1 VCFAGAKG
9 EVIMTMRS
17 TQLCFAAALA
27 IAVVALTSPSARAFT
42 MENLS
47 ANPDG
52 NSRFADPDDQVKNFG
67 QSAQPFGEN
76 GPTVQFGAGQG
87 YVGGLRGV
95 PFGFQGG
102 DSVTPP
108 NPYGPRSLGNND

>member
-1 VCFAGAKG
+1 
-9 EVIMTMRS
+9 MTMRS

-102 DSVTPP
+102 DNATPP
-108 NPYGPRSLGNND
+108 DPYGPRSLGNND

>member
-1 VCFAGAKG
+1 
-9 EVIMTMRS
+9 MTTRS
-17 TQLCFAAALA
+17 TQLCFAAAVA
-27 IAVVALTSPSARAFT
+27 IVAVALTSPSARAFT

-52 NSRFADPDDQVKNFG
+52 NSTFADPDDQVKNFG

-76 GPTVQFGAGQG
+76 GPSVQFGAGQG
-87 YVGGLRGV
+87 PFGGFLGG

-102 DSVTPP
+102 AGPAPP
-108 NPYGPRSLGNND
+108 DPYGPRSLGNND

>member
-1 VCFAGAKG
+1 
-9 EVIMTMRS
+9 MTTRS
-17 TQLCFAAALA
+17 TQLWFAAAVA
-27 IAVVALTSPSARAFT
+27 IAAVAWTSPSARAFT
-42 MENLS
+42 MENLN
-47 ANPDG
+47 ADPDG

-102 DSVTPP
+102 DNARPP
-108 NPYGPRSLGNND
+108 DPYGPRSLGNND

>member
-1 VCFAGAKG
+1 
-9 EVIMTMRS
+9 MTTRS
-17 TQLCFAAALA
+17 MQLCFAAALA
-27 IAVVALTSPSARAFT
+27 VAALVFSNPAARALT

-67 QSAQPFGEN
+67 QSAQPFGQN
-76 GPTVQFGAGQG
+76 GPSVQFG
-87 YVGGLRGV
+87 VGEGPVSGFRGR

-102 DSVTPP
+102 SGPTPP
-108 NPYGPRSLGNND
+108 DPYGPRSLGNND

>member
-1 VCFAGAKG
+1 
-9 EVIMTMRS
+9 MTMRS

-27 IAVVALTSPSARAFT
+27 IVVVALTSPSARAFT

-47 ANPDG
+47 ANPDS

-87 YVGGLRGV
+87 YVGGLRDV
-95 PFGFQGG
+95 PFGFQRATTRHRPILT
-102 DSVTPP
+102 DRAP
-108 NPYGPRSLGNND
+108 

>member
-1 VCFAGAKG
+1 
-9 EVIMTMRS
+9 
-17 TQLCFAAALA
+17 
-27 IAVVALTSPSARAFT
+27 

-67 QSAQPFGEN
+67 QSAQPFGGN

-87 YVGGLRGV
+87 YVGGLRG
-95 PFGFQGG
+95 
-102 DSVTPP
+102 
-108 NPYGPRSLGNND
+108 YRSAFRAATTWHRPILTDRAP

>member
-1 VCFAGAKG
+1 
-9 EVIMTMRS
+9 MTMRS
-17 TQLCFAAALA
+17 TQLGFAAALA
-27 IAVVALTSPSARAFT
+27 IVVVALTSLSARAFS

-67 QSAQPFGEN
+67 QSAQPFGES

-87 YVGGLRGV
+87 YVGGFRGV

-102 DSVTPP
+102 NNAIPP
-108 NPYGPRSLGNND
+108 DPYGPRSLGNND

>member
-1 VCFAGAKG
+1 
-9 EVIMTMRS
+9 MTMGWM
-17 TQLCFAAALA
+17 QLCFAVALA
-27 IAVVALTSPSARAFT
+27 VATVALTNPSARAFT

-76 GPTVQFGAGQG
+76 GPSVQFGAGQG
-87 YVGGLRGV
+87 PVGGFRGV

-102 DSVTPP
+102 ADPTPP
-108 NPYGPRSLGNND
+108 DPYGSRSLGNND

>member
-1 VCFAGAKG
+1 
-9 EVIMTMRS
+9 
-17 TQLCFAAALA
+17 
-27 IAVVALTSPSARAFT
+27 

-87 YVGGLRGV
+87 YVGGFRGV

-102 DSVTPP
+102 DNRGTA
-108 NPYGPRSLGNND
+108 RSLRTALLGQ

>member
-1 VCFAGAKG
+1 
-9 EVIMTMRS
+9 MTMRS
-17 TQLCFAAALA
+17 TQLGFAAALA
-27 IAVVALTSPSARAFT
+27 IVVVALTSPSARAFS

-67 QSAQPFGEN
+67 QSAQPFGES

-87 YVGGLRGV
+87 FVGGFRGV

-102 DSVTPP
+102 NNAIPP
-108 NPYGPRSLGNND
+108 DPYGPRSLGNND

>member
-1 VCFAGAKG
+1 
-9 EVIMTMRS
+9 MTMRS
-17 TQLCFAAALA
+17 TQLGFAAALA
-27 IAVVALTSPSARAFT
+27 IVVVALTSLSARTFT

-67 QSAQPFGEN
+67 QSAQPFGES

-87 YVGGLRGV
+87 YVGGFRGV

-102 DSVTPP
+102 NNATPP
-108 NPYGPRSLGNND
+108 DPYGPRSLGNND

>member
-1 VCFAGAKG
+1 
-9 EVIMTMRS
+9 MTMGWM
-17 TQLCFAAALA
+17 QLCFAVALA
-27 IAVVALTSPSARAFT
+27 VAAVALTNPSARAFT

-76 GPTVQFGAGQG
+76 GPSVQFGAGQG
-87 YVGGLRGV
+87 PVGGFRGV

-102 DSVTPP
+102 ADPTPP
-108 NPYGPRSLGNND
+108 DPYGSRSLGNND

>member
-1 VCFAGAKG
+1 
-9 EVIMTMRS
+9 MTMRWM
-17 TQLCFAAALA
+17 QLCFAAALA
-27 IAVVALTSPSARAFT
+27 VAAVALTNPSARAFT

-76 GPTVQFGAGQG
+76 GPSVQFGAGQG
-87 YVGGLRGV
+87 PVGGFGGI

-102 DSVTPP
+102 ANPAPP
-108 NPYGPRSLGNND
+108 DPYGPRSLGNND

>member
-1 VCFAGAKG
+1 
-9 EVIMTMRS
+9 MTMRWM
-17 TQLCFAAALA
+17 QLCFAAALA
-27 IAVVALTSPSARAFT
+27 VATVALTNPSARAFT
-42 MENLS
+42 MESLS

-76 GPTVQFGAGQG
+76 GPSVQFGAGQG
-87 YVGGLRGV
+87 AVGGFGGI

-102 DSVTPP
+102 ANPAPP
-108 NPYGPRSLGNND
+108 DPYGPRSLGNND